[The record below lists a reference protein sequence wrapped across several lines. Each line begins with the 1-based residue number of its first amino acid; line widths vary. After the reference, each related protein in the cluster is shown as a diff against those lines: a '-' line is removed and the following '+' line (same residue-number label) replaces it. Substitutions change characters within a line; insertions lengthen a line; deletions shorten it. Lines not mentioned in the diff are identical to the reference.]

1 MKYIKIIIMVNSDN
15 ENLNYN
21 SVIYFVK
28 SEIIKYFGTKNVTN
42 EEPSQP
48 FINVLC
54 EVTNEDLN
62 YLSKSIGND
71 SVNLFAIIIPD
82 NCDKFKDKILDLS
95 K

>member
-1 MKYIKIIIMVNSDN
+1 MKHTKIIIMVNSDN

-42 EEPSQP
+42 EEASQP
-48 FINVLC
+48 FINILC

-62 YLSKSIGND
+62 YINKSINND
-71 SVNLFAIIIPD
+71 FINLFAIIIPD
-82 NCDKFKDKILDLS
+82 NCNKFKDKILDLS
-95 K
+95 E